1 MERQEKIDVIKRLI
15 ISALVIVA
23 LLGGGYLIL
32 HAFGVTEF
40 SREQIQHFIESSGPT
55 APLVFIF
62 VSFIQVSFIPIP
74 GGVTI
79 LIGNYLFG
87 FWEGFLYSYIGMLLG
102 SMISFLLGKVLGRR
116 FVNWVAGGTEVADIW
131 IKKLKGREN
140 IVLFFMFLFPFF
152 PDDMLCAI
160 AGMFS
165 LTWTGFIFMQL
176 LTRMT
181 SILGTLFLLSGEVIP
196 YSGWGLVLLIAFGI
210 ICVITFLICMKYSE
224 QINAK
229 MNKFLQAIEKPF
241 KRKKNNS
248 NIKV

>member
-1 MERQEKIDVIKRLI
+1 
-15 ISALVIVA
+15 
-23 LLGGGYLIL
+23 
-32 HAFGVTEF
+32 
-40 SREQIQHFIESSGPT
+40 
-55 APLVFIF
+55 
-62 VSFIQVSFIPIP
+62 
-74 GGVTI
+74 
-79 LIGNYLFG
+79 
-87 FWEGFLYSYIGMLLG
+87 MLLG
-102 SMISFLLGKVLGRR
+102 SMVSFLLGKVLGRR
-116 FVNWVAGGTEVADIW
+116 FVNWVAGGPEVADIW

-176 LTRMT
+176 LTRVT

-210 ICVITFLICMKYSE
+210 ICITIFIICMKYSE
-224 QINAK
+224 GINAK
-229 MNKFLQAIEKPF
+229 MNKFLQKIEQPF
-241 KRKKNNS
+241 KRKKNKS